1 MEARL
6 RRWAAY
12 LSEPVDAASLAI
24 VRIALGIVIAWD
36 AERYLS
42 FGWIAEYYIQP
53 KWHFTY
59 LYFDWVRPW
68 PGDWMYVH
76 FAVLFALRRAGRG
89 RLCSTASPSSWCFS
103 PTPTSSCSRSRC
115 T

>member
-1 MEARL
+1 M
-6 RRWAAY
+6 RRR
-12 LSEPVDAASLAI
+12 SAI
-24 VRIALGIVIAWD
+24 VRIALGVVIAWD
-36 AERYLS
+36 AVRYLS
-42 FGWIAEYYIQP
+42 FGWIDEYYILP

-76 FAVLFALRRAGRG
+76 FAVLFALGVLVAVGLVLPRSRSSC
-89 RLCSTASPSSWCFS
+89 CSS

>member
-1 MEARL
+1 MGEWL
-6 RRWAAY
+6 NRWGRY
-12 LSEPVDAASLAI
+12 LSEPVDAASLAV
-24 VRIALGIVIAWD
+24 VRIVLGVDDRLGRGALL
-36 AERYLS
+36 RL
-42 FGWIAEYYIQP
+42 GWIAEYYILP

-76 FAVLFALRRAGRG
+76 FAVIVALRRAGRAG
-89 RLCSTASPSSWCFS
+89 AVLPRRHRRCCSS